1 MRRRTQEPQHGQ
13 ELAALRASDV
23 TVVSAMVI
31 AIAVVLST
39 MACGGERRP
48 AMDQLARANIDR
60 VTTAYASYADGD
72 CDAVRSGI
80 QSHQVRGWQPSEAR
94 VAYQL
99 LEGFCAELDAD
110 FDLARRIYRT
120 ILREAPLSFAAD
132 DASERLRV
140 LRQSDVE
147 ADYTQILEAARANA
161 RSGSTARTAVRRE
174 PVSYPPLAHRAGISG
189 HAVVEFKVTA
199 EGMTETPIVVDSS
212 PPLIFDGAAIRAIRS
227 WRYST
232 DSGNAEIERQAIRLV
247 FRPEDSTPAPMAP
260 PNSISGDTG
269 TTTAPQ

>member
-1 MRRRTQEPQHGQ
+1 MRRRTQGPQDGQ
-13 ELAALRASDV
+13 ERATPRAFAV
-23 TVVSAMVI
+23 AMVV
-31 AIAVVLST
+31 AVAVVLTT
-39 MACGGERRP
+39 MACGVERRT
-48 AMDQLARANIDR
+48 AMDQPARANIDR
-60 VTTAYASYADGD
+60 VTTAYEAYAGGD
-72 CDAVRSGI
+72 CDSVQSGI
-80 QSHQVRGWQPSEAR
+80 QSYQVRGWQPSEAR

-110 FDLARRIYRT
+110 FDQARRIYRT

-132 DASERLRV
+132 DASERLRI
-140 LRQSDVE
+140 LRQSDIE
-147 ADYTQILEAARANA
+147 ADYTQVVEAARANA
-161 RSGSTARTAVRRE
+161 RSGSTRRTAVRRE

-232 DSGNAEIERQAIRLV
+232 DSSNAEIERQAIRLV
-247 FRPEDSTPAPMAP
+247 FRPEDSEPAPMTP
-260 PNSISGDTG
+260 PNSISSDTG
-269 TTTAPQ
+269 STTAPQ